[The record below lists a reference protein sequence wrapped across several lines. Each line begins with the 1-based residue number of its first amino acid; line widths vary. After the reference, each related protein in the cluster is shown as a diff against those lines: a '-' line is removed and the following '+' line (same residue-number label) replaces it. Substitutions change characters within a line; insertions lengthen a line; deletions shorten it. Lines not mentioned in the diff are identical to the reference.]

1 MIRKELLAIRGMK
14 KKLRVFFIIILY
26 VLSGIII
33 SIVINCI
40 VFNDKNGPL
49 LSVEGWAGF
58 LGSYVG
64 GVLGGLGT
72 LIAMYFTIK
81 QAIDIQ
87 SENKADMDKKLA
99 EQNRIREQEYNRDK
113 ADRDAERRK
122 DEDKRE
128 RELRMQFADGIAELI
143 GRYITII
150 TNYYYSNITAER
162 LNKELFDIE
171 AQLHFKENCLI
182 TARYDSEQ
190 ASKSVDDVNRLVN
203 VETKKENLIA
213 EYQEV
218 ERKLDRKQKE
228 IEENKKFGNRLG
240 ANEAY
245 FIIKT
250 KLMDIREGD
259 GLIEQLN
266 MIHSSVTLPQQDMDK
281 NRFRIKAETEE
292 LMKRYSRFRENYVN
306 LNLDIEKTV

>member
-1 MIRKELLAIRGMK
+1 MK
-14 KKLRVFFIIILY
+14 KKSNVAIFIIITYALI
-26 VLSGIII
+26 GIFIPIII
-33 SIVINCI
+33 NCFVFKNENGSI
-40 VFNDKNGPL
+40 P
-49 LSVEGWAGF
+49 SVDGWASF

-64 GVLGGLGT
+64 GILGGLGT

-87 SENKADMDKKLA
+87 SDNKADMDKKLV

-113 ADRDAERRK
+113 ADRDAERSKNEER
-122 DEDKRE
+122 RE

-143 GRYITII
+143 GRYITVI
-150 TNYYYSNITAER
+150 TNYYYANITAER
-162 LNKELFDIE
+162 LNKELWGISTE
-171 AQLHFKENCLI
+171 LNCKQNSLVS
-182 TARYDSEQ
+182 ARYESEQ
-190 ASKSVDDVNRLVN
+190 ASKSADDVNRLVN

-250 KLMDIREGD
+250 KLMDIHEGD
-259 GLIEQLN
+259 EILEQLN
-266 MIHSSVTLPQQDMDK
+266 KIHSSVSSPQKDMEK
-281 NRFRIKAETEE
+281 NKFRINAETEE
-292 LMKRYSRFRENYVN
+292 LMKRYSRFRETYVGSK
-306 LNLDIEKTV
+306 L